1 MLNIGPMELMV
12 ILLVALIVV
21 GPQRLP
27 EVGRSVAK
35 ALRELRRQT
44 DEVRSTFEATINAD
58 DDDDEDEPAQP
69 GLPEEG
75 EPGAGDKA
83 AGGTG

>member
-44 DEVRSTFEATINAD
+44 DEVRSTFEATINAE
-58 DDDDEDEPAQP
+58 DDEEDEQAQP
-69 GLPEEG
+69 GQPEE
-75 EPGAGDKA
+75 EKPGAGDEA